1 MVAQITS
8 GPTILGITIPNVAGL
23 IAAGVECDAKLASLE
38 TTTENQCQ
46 SVLGQAGLQSA
57 RDELQRA
64 EGQEIMTINAEID
77 AAIRTSDLEVQ
88 RAASVALIKNI
99 RAEGLLL
106 QIETEEAE
114 LAQDQAKLQTSVQ
127 DMQKALI
134 DLSKRKTESDTR
146 INEFKSLLARFK
158 SLIDA
163 GKLRVKIVDGRMVV
177 ELATDILF
185 GSGSAQLS
193 PDGKLA
199 IAEVAAVLASIPD
212 RRFQVEGHTD
222 NVPIKTAQ
230 YPSNW
235 ELAAARSVTVV
246 KSLVDAGLPATLDVR
261 SDKVG
266 FKIREAHN
274 AKLPYIAVVGER
286 DAANGTVALRRKDS
300 ETPEVLSVADFVAR
314 VVEDA
319 RRPF

>member
-1 MVAQITS
+1 MRAWLLLALVLSQGCVGKKKYVA
-8 GPTILGITIPNVAGL
+8 
-23 IAAGVECDAKLASLE
+23 LADEYLKTRTQLE
-38 TTTENQCQ
+38 EE
-46 SVLGQAGLQSA
+46 V
-57 RDELQRA
+57 DELNNDVARLTSKLEKERGRA
-64 EGQEIMTINAEID
+64 D
-77 AAIRTSDLEVQ
+77 FC
-88 RAASVALIKNI
+88 
-99 RAEGLLL
+99 
-106 QIETEEAE
+106 ETEKAE
-114 LAQDQAKLQTSVQ
+114 LMQDQAKLQTSVQ

-246 KSLVDAGLPATLDVR
+246 KSLVDAGLPATVVSAASFAEYKPVYNNDTVEGKAGNRRIEIVVVPDL
-261 SDKVG
+261 SQLPG
-266 FKIREAHN
+266 FEELN
-274 AKLPYIAVVGER
+274 KLQ
-286 DAANGTVALRRKDS
+286 TVK
-300 ETPEVLSVADFVAR
+300 
-314 VVEDA
+314 
-319 RRPF
+319 